1 MCECCN
7 KETCLV
13 CIYMSVVML
22 THLQLKRT
30 RSNCNNRILLKLSG
44 DGASF
49 SQSTQFV
56 FLTFSCPE
64 IASDVLAASGV

>member
-7 KETCLV
+7 KGT

-30 RSNCNNRILLKLSG
+30 ISNCNNRILLKLSG

-56 FLTFSCPE
+56 FLTFSFPE
-64 IASDVLAASGV
+64 IASDVLAASGVFL

>member
-1 MCECCN
+1 MNVVTKKHVSCN
-7 KETCLV
+7 AHTLAAEA
-13 CIYMSVVML
+13 Y
-22 THLQLKRT
+22 
-30 RSNCNNRILLKLSG
+30 NRILLKLSG

-56 FLTFSCPE
+56 LLTFSFPE